1 MARKERSNRRGRERE
16 EAREQLDANAENGE
30 KERDQDED
38 QIEIVQVD
46 PKNHP
51 ERYRP
56 FGEGTLNFEGIDA
69 DINADKVM
77 DEIDDFTEDE
87 DVLEDFDERQRMI
100 NEGSDEL
107 RDEIRSHN
115 FKSPQQSGDDIDAA
129 WQDSVVSGEESVGGS
144 APTPDQDIVDELG
157 KAVGFEYE
165 DHEPLHTAEKLEARD
180 QDRWELNPASVEEI
194 EEQEDEMED
203 QDEEEVTGYLKGDYN
218 LEMLEE
224 EDLEDEPIEEE
235 DEEAEDDEEEL
246 DELLIDEED
255 EDFVTEDEYDE
266 LDLDDDDLDDYLDD
280 LDDEDE
286 D

>member
-16 EAREQLDANAENGE
+16 EPRVQRDAAVENREE
-30 KERDQDED
+30 EREEEED
-38 QIEIVQVD
+38 QAEIVQVD
-46 PKNHP
+46 PENHS

-56 FGEGTLNFEGIDA
+56 FGEGTLNFEAIDA

-255 EDFVTEDEYDE
+255 EDFVTQDEYDE